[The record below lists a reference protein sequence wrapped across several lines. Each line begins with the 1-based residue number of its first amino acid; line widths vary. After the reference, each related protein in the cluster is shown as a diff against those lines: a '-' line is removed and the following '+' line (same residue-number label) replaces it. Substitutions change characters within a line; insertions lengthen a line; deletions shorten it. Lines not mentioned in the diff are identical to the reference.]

1 MMIAMLESVKSFVG
15 CTAWPYALRHAVL
28 VKNII
33 PHSSLPDGI
42 SPYKLWTGNKPS
54 VSTIH
59 TFGCKASL
67 TIPDKQCNKLLGCS
81 ISGYHLGLAI
91 GKKAF
96 VMYDPNTQRV
106 HESHDVHFFEGMSD
120 SEQVTIEVP
129 GVESPSH
136 VVEKGRDDGD
146 DVEVGCEDIVGEV
159 EGDEEEEKGDEE
171 EEKGDEE
178 EEKGDEGPVEPQ
190 QSGCEC

>member
-54 VSTIH
+54 VSTIR

-67 TIPDKQCNKLLGCS
+67 AIPDKQHNKLSSCS
-81 ISGYHLGLAI
+81 ISGYDLGLAI

-96 VMYDPNTQRV
+96 VMYDPNTRRV
-106 HESHDVHFFEGMSD
+106 HKSRDIHFFEGMSD
-120 SEQVTIEVP
+120 SEQVMIEVP

-136 VVEKGRDDGD
+136 VVEKGRDDGN
-146 DVEVGCEDIVGEV
+146 DVEVSHEDIEGKV
-159 EGDEEEEKGDEE
+159 EGDEEEEKV
-171 EEKGDEE
+171 
-178 EEKGDEGPVEPQ
+178 DEGPVELQ
-190 QSGCEC
+190 WSGHEHREPV